1 MNPIDAQAI
10 AERAHAGARD
20 ETGEPVIAHVRRVG
34 AMVPAEAAVVAW
46 LHEVLECSAM
56 SEQELLMAG
65 LTTEELRA
73 LRLLSRTGHA
83 HSDPAYLAHL
93 ELIARSA
100 GESGRLARLVK
111 IADLHDRR
119 RHPRVRP
126 DGWAPPYERALR
138 RLTAR
143 GMDRPAE
150 VAAAAWP

>member
-1 MNPIDAQAI
+1 MMDAMNARAI
-10 AERAHAGARD
+10 AERVHAGARD

-34 AMVPAEAAVVAW
+34 AMVPAEASVIAW

-83 HSDPAYLAHL
+83 HSDRAYLAHL

-119 RHPRVRP
+119 RHPRVRA
-126 DGWAPPYERALR
+126 DGWVPPYGLALR
-138 RLTAR
+138 RLTER
-143 GMDRPAE
+143 SPDRAAE
-150 VAAAAWP
+150 VAATV